1 MTGNPTRDPLR
12 DPQGGRSSTRSAQ
25 LMRNW
30 AGRRH
35 DWDAVI
41 VGGGP
46 AGAAAAARLA
56 ARGFRIILVDRSTFP
71 PFRATRC
78 AATSSAWPRWLN
90 SLTSAQPRQRD
101 SARPARSV
109 WRSSRRWRQAR
120 RPTASAG
127 GRATPYGRGIPRL
140 QLGAWVQDAARRAGA
155 TVLGGRKVT
164 AVEQA
169 PATASR
175 PPARGGPDLH
185 VLAVRRAAI
194 GENVG

>member
-1 MTGNPTRDPLR
+1 MTGSPTRDPLR
-12 DPQGGRSSTRSAQ
+12 DPQGSRSSTRSAQ
-25 LMRNW
+25 LTRNW

-46 AGAAAAARLA
+46 AGAAAAAQLA

-78 AATSSAWPRWLN
+78 AVTSSARPRWLN

-101 SARPARSV
+101 SARPTRSV
-109 WRSSRRWRQAR
+109 MALFTSMETSSSADRFRRWTGYPLRPGHPPAATR
-120 RPTASAG
+120 RLGPGRSPAS
-127 GRATPYGRGIPRL
+127 RSDRPWR
-140 QLGAWVQDAARRAGA
+140 
-155 TVLGGRKVT
+155 RKVT

-185 VLAVRRAAI
+185 VLTV
-194 GENVG
+194 